1 MKFSDLVNIDEL
13 RGLCESYTSV
23 TGAVTALL
31 DLEGTVLVSTG
42 WQDLCT
48 RFHRINNATAARCHE
63 SDTILAGGLG
73 NGVSYNI
80 YKCKN
85 GLVDVAVP
93 IMIRG
98 EHVANFFT
106 GQFFTEAP
114 DREFFIRQA
123 EEFGFDEKSYL
134 EALKRV
140 PVFPE
145 GTIKS
150 MMNFFTRLAQM
161 IGEMGLVRKELLDS
175 NDKLLQNRNV
185 LTHIMNSIP
194 QSIFWKDRESV
205 YVGCNRVFARLA
217 GFDDSDD
224 IIGKSDFNLPW
235 SQEET
240 EGYRADD
247 REVMDNVR
255 PKYHIIETQRQSNGK
270 ATWIDTT
277 KIPLIDVSGAVIGV
291 LGVYEDITERRL
303 VEQEK
308 QELEQQL
315 LHSQKLESLG
325 VLAGG
330 IAHDFNNILAVI
342 FGHCSLAE
350 LRPETVDTHI
360 PVIKKA
366 AERAADLCRQ
376 MLAYA
381 GKAQIVQTQID
392 MGTLVDEMVKM
403 LKATITKNVNIKCDL
418 LPDIPFIKGDA
429 SQIRQVVMNLII
441 NAAEA
446 VGAAQGEIHVT
457 VATAVIRAGQTEKDH
472 FGKVIPAGWYVCLEV
487 TDNGCGMD
495 AETRQRIFEPFYT
508 TKITGRGLGMSAV
521 LGIIKPHRGAL
532 QLSSQ
537 TGQGT
542 TFKLYLPVQ
551 VSDATGDESLQQ
563 GSSKPWQG
571 NGTILLVEDEK
582 EVRFVAKIMLN
593 EMGFTVIE
601 ASNGKEALELYQ
613 KNAEKITLVMTDM
626 GMPVIDGYELFDKL
640 KILDPCLPIIISTG
654 FGDTAVTTRIAREY
668 IAGLVSKP
676 YDFDQLQKV
685 LKGVV
690 EDVRQN
696 NA

>member
-13 RGLCESYTSV
+13 RGLCESYTAV

-31 DLEGTVLVSTG
+31 DLEGNILVSTG
-42 WQDLCT
+42 WQDVCT
-48 RFHRINNATAARCHE
+48 RFHRVNNATAARCRE

-73 NGVSYNI
+73 KGVSYNI

-123 EEFGFDEKSYL
+123 KEFGFDEESYL
-134 EALKRV
+134 EALHRT

-161 IGEMGLVRKELLDS
+161 IGEMGLVGKELLDS

-235 SQEET
+235 SHEET

-247 REVMDNVR
+247 REVMDNAR
-255 PKYHIIETQRQSNGK
+255 PKYHIIETQRQSNGT
-270 ATWIDTT
+270 ASWIDTT

-291 LGVYEDITERRL
+291 LGIYEDITERRR

-403 LKATITKNVNIKCDL
+403 LKATITKNVDIKCDL

-457 VATAVIRAGQTEKDH
+457 VAKVVIRAGQTDKDH
-472 FGKVIPAGWYVCLEV
+472 FGKTIPAGGYVCLEV

-537 TGQGT
+537 AGQGT

-563 GSSKPWQG
+563 DSSGPWQG

-582 EVRFVAKIMLN
+582 EVMFVAKIMLN

-601 ASNGKEALELYQ
+601 ASNGKEALELFQ
-613 KNAEKITLVMTDM
+613 KNAEKIILVMTDM

-640 KILDPCLPIIISTG
+640 KMLDPDLPIIISTG
-654 FGDTAVTTRIAREY
+654 FGDTVVTTRIPREY

-690 EDVRQN
+690 EDGCQN